1 MANRYSNTR
10 VTSRTIRFYDQSMS
24 AVNQIN
30 IEESMTLE
38 QKAYLGLRDKAFS
51 SNNKVVNVTPAS
63 PGVSASLD
71 WESTLMATPP
81 AGFPALIKTDFT
93 LFINGVVVEP
103 DAIDSITQVGNNV
116 EVILNSGLDYIIESS
131 DEYTITG
138 KFA

>member
-10 VTSRTIRFYDQSMS
+10 VTSRTIRFYDQSMTKLS
-24 AVNQIN
+24 TIN

-38 QKAYLGLRDKAFS
+38 QKAYLGLNRAYS

-63 PGVSASLD
+63 PGVSASLE

-81 AGFPALIKTDFT
+81 AGFPALTKTDFA

-103 DAIDSITQVGNNV
+103 DAIDSITQIGNNV
-116 EVILNSGLDYIIESS
+116 EVILNSGLDYIIENS